1 LGTIRKEEVMNYIF
15 LDIDGVMNNQ
25 TDWLNKAKNNTER
38 FENHRMFCDHAW
50 SLLALVCGVT
60 DAQIILSSSWRSGFT
75 QTNDGVVI
83 REDLNCSLTSRLM
96 DYFERYDIPLVGL
109 TTKQYFQRGK
119 QIMDYVNNHFTIND
133 NWVVL
138 DDEVYDMEL
147 IPQDKMIKTE
157 WKTGLQYEHIERIIK
172 YFKGE

>member
-1 LGTIRKEEVMNYIF
+1 MNYIF

-25 TDWLNKAKNNTER
+25 EDWLNKAKNNTEQ
-38 FENHRMFCDHAW
+38 FENHRMFCDDAW
-50 SLLALVCGVT
+50 SLLALVCSVT
-60 DAQIILSSSWRSGFT
+60 EAQIILSSSWRSGFT
-75 QTNDGVVI
+75 QVDNKVII

-119 QIMDYVNNHFTIND
+119 QIMDYVNNHFTAND

-147 IPQDKMIKTE
+147 IPQDKMIKTK
-157 WKTGLQYEHIERIIK
+157 WLTGLLPEHCEKIIK